1 MSFRMLVV
9 TILLYVN
16 CFSLSY
22 LTSLCVLFVCVF
34 VLMYICIYTYCCF
47 RYLNGVC
54 PIRDDH
60 CGHQN
65 TPHNISH
72 CAGIVM
78 TATSS
83 SSLVPNSH
91 IVYCLRQG
99 IASGCVRI
107 ILLMAILLPLLL
119 TQPIS
124 WLSKTSSSSP
134 LLLGEGKAVFW
145 DQTDTEKRTRRTAY
159 THRNQQSTYNTHTL
173 LLLNNLL
180 AYCNIYTGV

>member
-1 MSFRMLVV
+1 MPFRMLVV

-134 LLLGEGKAVFW
+134 LL
-145 DQTDTEKRTRRTAY
+145 
-159 THRNQQSTYNTHTL
+159 
-173 LLLNNLL
+173 
-180 AYCNIYTGV
+180 